1 MTLTSHLQN
10 PCRDNE
16 TSLTIVRRVGQAGD
30 IGRVLTRRD
39 IKEKKDIVRTLPIAV
54 LTLMIKTYV
63 IGLMILSKVDSTAI
77 TTTITTTINTTTTR
91 ERIKIMDPDNPVTGT
106 ITTIR
111 NASIHITTN
120 VTVIN
125 RTPGTTAMSNTIM
138 NKGTIE

>member
-54 LTLMIKTYV
+54 LTLM
-63 IGLMILSKVDSTAI
+63 MN

-125 RTPGTTAMSNTIM
+125 RTPGTTAMSITIM